1 MVQSDRWLLP
11 EGIEDLLP
19 DEAER
24 VELLRRDL
32 LTLYHG
38 WGYELVIPPLIEF
51 LDSLLVGSANDLEHH
66 TFKLVDQISG
76 RLIGVRADITP
87 QVARIDAHRLKR
99 LTPVR
104 LCYFG
109 PVLLTKAR
117 DAAGSR
123 GPLQVGAEL
132 YGHSGIESDLEVL
145 KLMLESL
152 RVTGLDQA
160 YLDLG
165 HVGVFRNLI
174 QQTRIAPELE
184 DQLFDAIQR
193 KAKVELRE
201 LLRTVAD
208 RDGARMLEAL
218 IDLNGGEEVLREARE
233 QLRNA
238 SPAVGAALDVVER
251 TAAAL
256 RAVRPELKIH
266 FDLAELRGYR
276 YHTGMVFAAYVP
288 GYGQAVAQGGRYD
301 DVGRVFGRAR
311 PATGYSMDLRAII
324 ALKGGYAAAPKGVF
338 APAQGDADLDVQI
351 DSLRRAGERVIRE
364 LPGQVGTAAEM
375 GCNRVL
381 VKQGAQWVV
390 VRLENGGHG

>member
-32 LTLYHG
+32 LTLYHS

-51 LDSLLVGSANDLEHH
+51 LDSLLVGAANDLEHH
-66 TFKLVDQISG
+66 TFKLVDQLSG

-99 LTPVR
+99 QTPVR

-117 DAAGSR
+117 DAAGTR

-132 YGHSGIESDLEVL
+132 YGHSGLESDLEML
-145 KLMLESL
+145 SLMLESL
-152 RVTGLDQA
+152 RVTGVGPA

-165 HVGVFRNLI
+165 HVGVFRNLV
-174 QQTRIAPELE
+174 QQTRIGPELE

-193 KAKVELRE
+193 KAKSEIRE
-201 LLRTVAD
+201 LLRNVTD

-218 IDLNGGEEVLREARE
+218 VDLNGGAEVLRDARE
-233 QLRNA
+233 QLHNA
-238 SPAVGAALDVVER
+238 SPAVGAAMDTVER
-251 TAAAL
+251 AASAL
-256 RAVRPELKIH
+256 SAAHPQLQIH

-311 PATGYSMDLRAII
+311 PATGFSIDLRAIL
-324 ALKGGYAAAPKGVF
+324 ALKGPYTAAPKGVF
-338 APAQGDADLDVQI
+338 APAVGDAQLEAQI
-351 DSLRRAGERVIRE
+351 EALRRAGERVIRE
-364 LPGQVGTAAEM
+364 LPGQVGSAAEM

-381 VKQGAQWVV
+381 ARQGAKWAVS
-390 VRLENGGHG
+390 RLENDGNG

>member
-32 LTLYHG
+32 LTLFHS

-51 LDSLLVGSANDLEHH
+51 LDSLLVGSANDLENH

-99 LTPVR
+99 QSPVR

-117 DAAGSR
+117 DAAGAR

-132 YGHSGIESDLEVL
+132 YGHSGLESDLEVL
-145 KLMLESL
+145 RLMLESL
-152 RVTGLDQA
+152 RITGIEHVC
-160 YLDLG
+160 LDLG
-165 HVGVFRNLI
+165 HVGVFRNLV
-174 QQTRIAPELE
+174 QQTRIAVDLE

-193 KAKVELRE
+193 KAKSEIHE
-201 LLRTVAD
+201 LLRNVAD
-208 RDGARMLEAL
+208 REGARMLEAL
-218 IDLNGGEEVLREARE
+218 IDLNGGAEVLAEARG
-233 QLRNA
+233 QLRKA
-238 SPAVGAALDVVER
+238 SPAVGAAMDSVER
-251 TAAAL
+251 AAAAL
-256 RAVRPELKIH
+256 HATQPNLQIH
-266 FDLAELRGYR
+266 YDLAELRGYR
-276 YHTGMVFAAYVP
+276 YHTGLVFAAYVP

-311 PATGYSMDLRAII
+311 PATGYSMDLKTII
-324 ALKGGYAAAPKGVF
+324 SQKGPYSAAPKGVF
-338 APAQGDADLDVQI
+338 APAEGDEQLDAQVNA
-351 DSLRRAGERVIRE
+351 LRRAGERVIRQ
-364 LPGQVGTAAEM
+364 LPGQIGSAADM

-381 VKQGAQWVV
+381 VKQGAKWAV
-390 VRLENGGHG
+390 VRLENGGNG